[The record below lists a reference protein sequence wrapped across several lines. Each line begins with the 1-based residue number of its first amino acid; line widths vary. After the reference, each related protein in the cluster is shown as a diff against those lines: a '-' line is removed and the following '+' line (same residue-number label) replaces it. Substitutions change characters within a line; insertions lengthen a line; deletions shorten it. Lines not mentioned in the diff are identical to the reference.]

1 MDWLVEDASIGPKE
15 LQRRIKDQHKVVV
28 SYKRVYYG
36 KELTMKQLFG
46 DWDKS
51 FNNLYRFKA
60 AVEEAC
66 PSSFVIIDHYTIEEK
81 IRFRRLFFALKPCV
95 DGFLRGCRPYLA
107 ADSTFLT
114 GKFKGQLAVACAVD
128 GHNWMY
134 PVGLGVFDSETTENW
149 SWFFQQLKDAIG
161 APQGLS
167 ICTDA
172 GQAIMVGVHGAFS

>member
-114 GKFKGQLAVACAVD
+114 GKFKGQLAVACATQR
-128 GHNWMY
+128 
-134 PVGLGVFDSETTENW
+134 LGVFDLECLT
-149 SWFFQQLKDAIG
+149 
-161 APQGLS
+161 
-167 ICTDA
+167 
-172 GQAIMVGVHGAFS
+172 

>member
-81 IRFRRLFFALKPCV
+81 IRFRRLFFCTKTMC
-95 DGFLRGCRPYLA
+95 
-107 ADSTFLT
+107 
-114 GKFKGQLAVACAVD
+114 Q
-128 GHNWMY
+128 
-134 PVGLGVFDSETTENW
+134 
-149 SWFFQQLKDAIG
+149 WF
-161 APQGLS
+161 S
-167 ICTDA
+167 
-172 GQAIMVGVHGAFS
+172 